1 MEAIEMR
8 NRLVTVLAV
17 AVGLLIVSVPLFA
30 HHASA
35 VFDVGKRI
43 TVKGTVTEWFWA
55 NPHCLL
61 KFDAKDDTGQV
72 VHWVAETQAPPNMI
86 PFGWSK
92 QSFKA
97 GDEVTL
103 TLEPVKNGQ
112 PLGRLLQVVF
122 ANGKTLLAGLGG
134 GATAGAAAD
143 SAGGSKSEDNPKK

>member
-1 MEAIEMR
+1 MEAAEMR
-8 NRLVTVLAV
+8 KWPFTVCAL
-17 AVGLLIVSVPLFA
+17 AVGLLVASGPLFA
-30 HHASA
+30 HHANA
-35 VFDVGKRI
+35 IFDAGKRI

-61 KFDAKDDTGQV
+61 RFDVKDDSGQV

-112 PLGRLLQVVF
+112 PLGRILQAVLPD
-122 ANGKTLLAGLGG
+122 GKTLVAGAG
-134 GATAGAAAD
+134 GATTAPASG
-143 SAGGSKSEDNPKK
+143 SAGGPPTGR

>member
-1 MEAIEMR
+1 MR
-8 NRLVTVLAV
+8 NRLVTVFAV

-30 HHASA
+30 HHAAA
-35 VFDVGKRI
+35 VFDAGKRM

-61 KFDAKDDTGQV
+61 RVDVRDDHGQV
-72 VHWVAETQAPPNMI
+72 VHWAAETQAPPNII
-86 PFGWSK
+86 PYGWSK

-122 ANGKTLLAGLGG
+122 ANGKTLAVGG
-134 GATAGAAAD
+134 GANAGAAAD
-143 SAGGSKSEDNPKK
+143 SAGGLKSDDDPKK

>member
-1 MEAIEMR
+1 MR
-8 NRLVTVLAV
+8 DTLFGVFLAV
-17 AVGLLIVSVPLFA
+17 ALAASPIPLVA
-30 HHASA
+30 HHANA

-61 KFDAKDDTGQV
+61 RLDVTEDNGQV
-72 VHWVAETQAPPNMI
+72 VHWVAETQAPPNMV

-92 QSFKA
+92 QSFKP

-112 PLGRLLQVVF
+112 PLGRILQAVLPS
-122 ANGKTLLAGLGG
+122 GKTLAAGG
-134 GATAGAAAD
+134 GAAAAG
-143 SAGGSKSEDNPKK
+143 SAGQIER

>member
-1 MEAIEMR
+1 VRLEAIGMR
-8 NRLVTVLAV
+8 NRLVTVVAV
-17 AVGLLIVSVPLFA
+17 AVGLLIVSAPSFA
-30 HHASA
+30 HHANA

-43 TVKGTVTEWFWA
+43 TVRGTVTEWFWA

-61 KFDAKDDTGQV
+61 SFDVKDDSGQV
-72 VHWVAETQAPPNMI
+72 VHWVAETQAPPNII

-112 PLGRLLQVVF
+112 PLGRLLQAVF
-122 ANGKTLLAGLGG
+122 PNGTTLALGG
-134 GATAGAAAD
+134 GGTAGPTAEPPGGLKPED
-143 SAGGSKSEDNPKK
+143 SPKK

>member
-8 NRLVTVLAV
+8 KRLVTILAV
-17 AVGLLIVSVPLFA
+17 AVGLLIVSIPLFA
-30 HHASA
+30 HHANA
-35 VFDVGKRI
+35 IFDAGKRI

-61 KFDAKDDTGQV
+61 RFDVKDDSGKV

-112 PLGRLLQVVF
+112 PLGRILQAVLHD
-122 ANGKTLLAGLGG
+122 GKTLVAGAGG
-134 GATAGAAAD
+134 GANTGAALG
-143 SAGGSKSEDNPKK
+143 SAPAPQTGR